1 MFLTLFGH
9 LIQSNEIENKMTYHI
24 LRISQLQLK
33 KTNVF
38 LSRKKQQGR
47 GGKMLMV
54 RLKI

>member
-38 LSRKKQQGR
+38 LSRKKQQ
-47 GGKMLMV
+47 
-54 RLKI
+54 

>member
-38 LSRKKQQGR
+38 FSRKKQQGR